1 MVCECF
7 NHTVVADGTVIQF
20 VKMCLMIAG
29 ELVPVYKAELIN
41 AFLSGTKDDDFLVR
55 ASSLSNLGELS
66 RLLGFR
72 VGPIVTEVR
81 LGALSVSNKLF
92 LQLKFY
98 QLTVLQ

>member
-1 MVCECF
+1 
-7 NHTVVADGTVIQF
+7 
-20 VKMCLMIAG
+20 MCLMIAG

-66 RLLGFR
+66 LLLGFR

-81 LGALSVSNKLF
+81 LGLLSVLNKLF
-92 LQLKFY
+92 FQLKFY